1 MQNPILQN
9 LNTSQQVPMLS
20 NIRNLSK
27 TLRNFENPQQMLQS
41 MFPQYN
47 QVMKM
52 VEDHG
57 GDAKAAFYEV
67 AKQKGVDPEQ
77 ILQAINGQ

>member
-9 LNTSQQVPMLS
+9 LNTSQQIPMLNS
-20 NIRNLSK
+20 IRNLSK

-67 AKQKGVDPEQ
+67 AKQKGVDPDQ